1 MWEIIDLDEELL
13 NLLKKEEMFAFF
25 DFNLNLPEGGTASG
39 LCKVSR
45 PKSADSG
52 TYYISLLFL
61 IDADEP
67 AMSRAIDERINK
79 IKWEDLSRSVHEI
92 KSILPMPYLSVRAG
106 IYAREI
112 DIYLTVNELTRAFVT
127 GFHPLLAQSM
137 GLNAEAPVF
146 WDDMPRGEK
155 LGG

>member
-1 MWEIIDLDEELL
+1 MWKIIDLDEELL

-25 DFNLNLPEGGTASG
+25 DFSLNLPEAGTASG

-45 PKSADSG
+45 PRSADSG
-52 TYYISLLFL
+52 SYYISLLFL
-61 IDADEP
+61 IDADEQRMP
-67 AMSRAIDERINK
+67 RAIDERINK
-79 IKWEDLSRSVHEI
+79 INWKDLSHSVPEI

-112 DIYLTVNELTRAFVT
+112 DIYLSVNELTRAFVT
-127 GFHPLLAQSM
+127 GFQPLLARAM

-146 WDDMPRGEK
+146 WDDMPRDEK